1 MASVVSICNNAI
13 IKVGGKLITSLN
25 DATNEA
31 KVCRTLY
38 EDVRNAVFREH
49 PWNCITDRKVLNELS
64 TTPEFGF
71 DHQYQLPTDCVR
83 VLTLNDE
90 RFPLIRNGMVYPGL
104 DQKRFRIEGRKILT
118 DEGEAKILY
127 ISKVDDPNQYDP
139 LLLEAVAT
147 RLAAEIAYPVTR
159 NASLVTQMW
168 NNYHSKFGI
177 GRSVDGMEGTL
188 DGFESDEIG
197 GVR

>member
-1 MASVVSICNNAI
+1 MASPVSICNNAI

-31 KVCRTLY
+31 KACRTLY

-49 PWNCITDRKVLNELS
+49 PWNCVTDRKVLNELED
-64 TTPEFGF
+64 TPPFGF
-71 DHQYQLPTDCVR
+71 DHQFQLPTDCLR

-90 RFPLIRNGMVYPGL
+90 RIPLIRNGMVYPGH
-104 DQKRFRIEGRKILT
+104 DQKRFRIEGRKLLT
-118 DEGEAKILY
+118 DETEAKILY

-147 RLAAEIAYPVTR
+147 RLAAEIAYPITR
-159 NASLVTQMW
+159 NASLVTTMW
-168 NNYHSKFGI
+168 NTYHSKFGI
-177 GRSVDGMEGTL
+177 SRSADGMEGTL